1 MIARAVVQLACQHGL
16 FSSPYMNRE
25 AAFTMDRQ
33 TNLVIIGL
41 EDVAWRVLTVLYLIR
56 EWGSTATH

>member
-1 MIARAVVQLACQHGL
+1 
-16 FSSPYMNRE
+16 MNRE